1 MKRER
6 YPLFYA
12 AHFVVFIFV
21 LIILSQFQD
30 DADDK
35 KRRKKREEK
44 EKKEKKRHK
53 KDRDGKFLPKV
64 GVKELVNRLEPKL
77 FQDAET
83 GTKMVMDKTV
93 ATSVIAKQKKV
104 SSKISDAVAGQIMQQ
119 QQQQR
124 VAGSSLGQQQ
134 QQQQQTRRPDP
145 PVIVHD
151 AGNPNQVGAAR
162 VTFFDS

>member
-1 MKRER
+1 M
-6 YPLFYA
+6 
-12 AHFVVFIFV
+12 
-21 LIILSQFQD
+21 
-30 DADDK
+30 
-35 KRRKKREEK
+35 
-44 EKKEKKRHK
+44 
-53 KDRDGKFLPKV
+53 
-64 GVKELVNRLEPKL
+64 
-77 FQDAET
+77 ET

-124 VAGSSLGQQQ
+124 VAAGSSLGQQQ